1 VGNLVTTPEQDVE
14 VDDGDIEIWPGQ
26 PQYCYLPVYDPSLVF
41 FGSGGIFGGSMV
53 TFSARLPIGV
63 WLNYDF
69 DWHRRRIYYHGWA
82 DGPGW
87 INRSRPYIHINSV
100 YVNDNLRHLTVNRS
114 VTTLVVNYGDLARYN
129 SVHQDVEYGST
140 RINAGVSG
148 AAPPN
153 NVDNKISQRISNVD
167 DGRTDLNRGRAPD
180 QPVAGQPE
188 PNRGGNRG
196 SFDAKVSSQRG
207 QSSRAQATHSAP
219 GARSS
224 GGGSSHGGGGGRHR

>member
-1 VGNLVTTPEQDVE
+1 
-14 VDDGDIEIWPGQ
+14 
-26 PQYCYLPVYDPSLVF
+26 
-41 FGSGGIFGGSMV
+41 
-53 TFSARLPIGV
+53 
-63 WLNYDF
+63 
-69 DWHRRRIYYHGWA
+69 
-82 DGPGW
+82 
-87 INRSRPYIHINSV
+87 
-100 YVNDNLRHLTVNRS
+100 

-153 NVDNKISQRISNVD
+153 NVDNKIIQRISNVD